1 MIYQKVSFQKLFRL
15 ARPTLFCLLSLTVL
29 AGCAAKVEEPVAPV
43 VMVPP
48 AATLAKPEIK
58 PATVVVE
65 ASHVTLTSPY
75 GPRKL
80 GKKSRMH
87 KGVDLKAP
95 KGCAILAHDAG
106 EVTVAGQRR
115 GYGLSV
121 DVKHSNGL
129 VTRYAH
135 MSQVAVKV
143 GDRVGRGD
151 ALGAIGRTGRA
162 STNHL
167 HFEVLKNGQAVN
179 PMPYLEQ
186 GFAQLISPDSLSRVR
201 TAEASSASQSKTS
214 KR

>member
-1 MIYQKVSFQKLFRL
+1 MICKMKTPFSLFTVV
-15 ARPTLFCLLSLTVL
+15 RPALFCLLSVMVL

-43 VMVPP
+43 VVAPP
-48 AATLAKPEIK
+48 SDTLAVKKAEP
-58 PATVVVE
+58 VVAE
-65 ASHVTLTSPY
+65 APHVKLTSPF

-95 KGCAILAHDAG
+95 KGCAVLAYDSG
-106 EVTVAGQRR
+106 EVTVAGKRR

-121 DVKHSNGL
+121 DVKHSDGT

-135 MSQVAVKV
+135 MSKLAVKR
-143 GDRVGRGD
+143 GERVAKGD

-167 HFEVLKNGQAVN
+167 HFEVLKDGQAVN
-179 PMPYLEQ
+179 PMPYLEE
-186 GFAQLISPDSLSRVR
+186 GFAQLISPDSLSRVK
-201 TAEASSASQSKTS
+201 TAEAATRSKNA
-214 KR
+214 RQ